1 MEHRLFKKPL
11 WTFLRGVHPLVIL
24 TSFVSMLAMWASWS
38 ITKQVNQEE
47 VVKLPESEFC
57 FEQSVSN
64 LY

>member
-1 MEHRLFKKPL
+1 MRKTVVVSSVNP
-11 WTFLRGVHPLVIL
+11 RVVIGDNNV
-24 TSFVSMLAMWASWS
+24 TDHDKS